1 MGKFRT
7 EPVEAVITSF
17 NQGSM
22 ILEAVQSLCGQ
33 TIPPAGIIIVD
44 DGSTDE
50 ESVRILNSTPLY
62 SFWVKPLLSNID
74 VPML

>member
-1 MGKFRT
+1 MEEMVSIIIPTYNREKYIER
-7 EPVEAVITSF
+7 
-17 NQGSM
+17 
-22 ILEAVQSLCGQ
+22 AVQSILRQ
-33 TIPPAGIIIVD
+33 TYDKYEIIIVD